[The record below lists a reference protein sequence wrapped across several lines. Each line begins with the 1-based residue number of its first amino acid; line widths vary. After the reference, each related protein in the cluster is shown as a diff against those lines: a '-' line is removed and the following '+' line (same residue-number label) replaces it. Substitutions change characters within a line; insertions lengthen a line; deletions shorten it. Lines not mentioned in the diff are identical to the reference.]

1 MTVDLD
7 GVPERA
13 LWLSVITQA
22 IEDAQGVSDP
32 QKRMST
38 AEERHL
44 EAEARSFLTDRSG
57 YWCEA
62 REEVYAKVGVDPD
75 WLRTRTGPIIPGV
88 GSVTVGVDVLR
99 PRTPEPAHGK
109 APSRLRTAL
118 ER

>member
-1 MTVDLD
+1 MTVDLS
-7 GVPERA
+7 GSPERA
-13 LWLSVITQA
+13 LWLSVIVQA
-22 IEDAQGVSDP
+22 IEDAMGVSDP
-32 QKRMST
+32 KMSL
-38 AEERHL
+38 ADERRL
-44 EAEARSFLTDRSG
+44 EAEARSFLHDRSG
-57 YWCEA
+57 YWCEV
-62 REEVYAKVGVDPD
+62 REEVYAKAGVDPD